1 MFLFG
6 GIKKHAPIDKLENQ
20 YKPAKKIFENKTST
34 KDTIF
39 SQVGADYSQQTPL
52 KSKK

>member
-1 MFLFG
+1 MLLFG
-6 GIKKHAPIDKLENQ
+6 GIKKYAPVNNLENE

-39 SQVGADYSQQTPL
+39 S
-52 KSKK
+52 